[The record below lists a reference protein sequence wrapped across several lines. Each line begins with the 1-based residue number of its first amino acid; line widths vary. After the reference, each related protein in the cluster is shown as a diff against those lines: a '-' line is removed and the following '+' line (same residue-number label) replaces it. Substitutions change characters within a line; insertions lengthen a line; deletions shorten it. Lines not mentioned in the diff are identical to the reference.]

1 MTERRRLL
9 RVGLT
14 GGIGSGKSTV
24 ARLLRMMGAAVYVAD
39 DRAKALM
46 TSDAALRQGIVG
58 LFGAEA
64 YTEGGGLNRT
74 YIAGQVF
81 GRPERLAA
89 LNGLVHPAVE
99 RDFGAWVGELEGEL
113 SVPPAY
119 AVEEAAVL
127 IEAGAAA
134 GMDRIVVVTA
144 PLAVRIER
152 VVRRDGVS
160 PDEAMARVRA
170 QMDDEERLR
179 YADCVV
185 VADDR
190 RLLIPQVV
198 ELHARLCEAARRG
211 ERG

>member
-1 MTERRRLL
+1 MTVRRRLL

-46 TSDAALRQGIVG
+46 TSDAVLRQGIVD

-64 YTEGGGLNRT
+64 YTESGGLNRT
-74 YIAGQVF
+74 YIARAVF
-81 GRPERLAA
+81 GDSARLAA

-113 SVPPAY
+113 FGRPAY

-127 IEAGAAA
+127 IESG
-134 GMDRIVVVTA
+134 GWRTMDRIVVVTA
-144 PLAVRIER
+144 PLPVRIER
-152 VVRRDGVS
+152 IVRRDGCS
-160 PDEAMARVRA
+160 PEEAMARVRA
-170 QMDDEERLR
+170 QMADEERLR
-179 YADCVV
+179 YADSVV

-190 RLLIPQVV
+190 RLLIPQAV
-198 ELHARLCEAARRG
+198 ELHARLCGAADGGARR
-211 ERG
+211 